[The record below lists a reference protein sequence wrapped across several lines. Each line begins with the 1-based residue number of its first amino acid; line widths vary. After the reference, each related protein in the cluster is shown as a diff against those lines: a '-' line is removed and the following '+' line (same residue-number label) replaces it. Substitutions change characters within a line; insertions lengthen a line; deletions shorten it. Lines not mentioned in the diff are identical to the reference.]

1 MTCMSIE
8 VKQLFKYYGDQ
19 AAVKD
24 VSFTVNSGEIVGFL
38 GPNGAGKSTTMKVIT
53 GFIPASSGEVKVC
66 GMPVSVDSL
75 ETREKIGYLPEHNPL
90 YLDMYVREYLTFV
103 GNIYK
108 VKNVKERTEE
118 MIKAVGLEVEQFKK
132 IGQLSKGYRQRVGL
146 AQAIIHDPEV
156 LILDEPTSGLD
167 PNQLVEIRELIKKIG
182 KEKTVMLSTHIMQEV
197 EAICDRVIIINKGE
211 IVADDKAADL
221 QVSQTV
227 QTVFVEF
234 EGNVTR
240 NQLKKI
246 VPVNKVEAFG
256 EGWLLETKEDVD
268 LRKSV
273 AQFAKDND
281 LLTITLKREQKSL
294 EEVFKQLTK
303 ADK

>member
-90 YLDMYVREYLTFV
+90 YLDMYVKEYLTFV

>member
-1 MTCMSIE
+1 MSIE

-24 VSFTVNSGEIVGFL
+24 VSYTVNSGEIVGFL

-90 YLDMYVREYLTFV
+90 YLDMYVKEYLTFV

>member
-38 GPNGAGKSTTMKVIT
+38 GPNGAGKSTSMKVIT

-90 YLDMYVREYLTFV
+90 YLDMYVKEYLTFV

>member
-1 MTCMSIE
+1 MSIE
-8 VKQLFKYYGDQ
+8 VKHLFKYYGDQ

-53 GFIPASSGEVKVC
+53 GFIPASNGEVKVC

-90 YLDMYVREYLTFV
+90 YLDMYVKEYLTFV

-108 VKNVKERTEE
+108 VKNVKERVEE

-246 VPVNKVEAFG
+246 ASVNKVEAFG